1 VKKMRS
7 FKKISGIIFGTIF
20 LGLGVS
26 LYKLSSLGQD
36 PLSAM
41 VFSIMYLINN
51 EYLGYM
57 FFYLVINLIFFL
69 LMLIFLRKEIH
80 IGTII
85 NLLLT
90 GFFSDLFLKLFLYLN
105 MDTSYLIFKI
115 VYGLLGLIIAS
126 FGIALYGG
134 ARVGIAPYDSL
145 PLILKLRFKKIS
157 YRFARIIIDL
167 LCTIIALIIGV
178 LILKRSDIINF
189 NTILTFLAMGPII
202 SFFGKIIG
210 KYIYK
215 KEEQPFN

>member
-1 VKKMRS
+1 MRS

-57 FFYLVINLIFFL
+57 FFNLVINLIFFL

>member
-1 VKKMRS
+1 
-7 FKKISGIIFGTIF
+7 
-20 LGLGVS
+20 
-26 LYKLSSLGQD
+26 
-36 PLSAM
+36 
-41 VFSIMYLINN
+41 
-51 EYLGYM
+51 M

>member
-1 VKKMRS
+1 MRS

-178 LILKRSDIINF
+178 LILKRSDIFNF

>member
-1 VKKMRS
+1 MRRLKKVM
-7 FKKISGIIFGTIF
+7 GIIIGTVF
-20 LGLGVS
+20 VGLGVS

-41 VFSIMYLINN
+41 VFSIMYIFNN
-51 EYLGYM
+51 EFLNYT
-57 FFYLVINLIFFL
+57 FFYLMINFIFFL
-69 LMLIFLRKEIH
+69 VMLIFLRKEVH

-90 GFFSDLFLKLFLYLN
+90 GFFSDFFLRLFLYFN
-105 MDTSYLIFKI
+105 MNTNNGILKI
-115 VYGLLGLIIAS
+115 VYGLLGLIIVS

-134 ARVGIAPYDSL
+134 ARMGIAPYDSL
-145 PLILKLRFKKIS
+145 PLILKLRFKKLS
-157 YRFARIIIDL
+157 YRLSRMIIDL
-167 LCTIIALIIGV
+167 LCTIIALVIGV
-178 LILKRSDIINF
+178 LILKRTDIINF

-202 SFFGKIIG
+202 SFFSKIIG

>member
-1 VKKMRS
+1 MRS

-69 LMLIFLRKEIH
+69 LMLIFLRKQIH

>member
-1 VKKMRS
+1 MRS

-145 PLILKLRFKKIS
+145 PLILKLRFKK
-157 YRFARIIIDL
+157 YLIDL
-167 LCTIIALIIGV
+167 LEL
-178 LILKRSDIINF
+178 
-189 NTILTFLAMGPII
+189 
-202 SFFGKIIG
+202 
-210 KYIYK
+210 
-215 KEEQPFN
+215 

>member
-1 VKKMRS
+1 MRS

-126 FGIALYGG
+126 FGIALYGC
-134 ARVGIAPYDSL
+134 A
-145 PLILKLRFKKIS
+145 
-157 YRFARIIIDL
+157 
-167 LCTIIALIIGV
+167 
-178 LILKRSDIINF
+178 
-189 NTILTFLAMGPII
+189 
-202 SFFGKIIG
+202 
-210 KYIYK
+210 
-215 KEEQPFN
+215 

>member
-1 VKKMRS
+1 MRS

-90 GFFSDLFLKLFLYLN
+90 VFFSYLFLKLFLYLN

>member
-1 VKKMRS
+1 MRS

-126 FGIALYGG
+126 FGISLYGG

>member
-1 VKKMRS
+1 MRS

>member
-1 VKKMRS
+1 MRS

-105 MDTSYLIFKI
+105 MDTSYLIFQI

>member
-1 VKKMRS
+1 MRS

-189 NTILTFLAMGPII
+189 NTILTLLAMSRMI
-202 SFFGKIIG
+202 SFLGKIIG

>member
-1 VKKMRS
+1 MRS

-189 NTILTFLAMGPII
+189 NTILTFLSMGPII

>member
-1 VKKMRS
+1 MRS

-90 GFFSDLFLKLFLYLN
+90 GFF
-105 MDTSYLIFKI
+105 
-115 VYGLLGLIIAS
+115 
-126 FGIALYGG
+126 
-134 ARVGIAPYDSL
+134 
-145 PLILKLRFKKIS
+145 
-157 YRFARIIIDL
+157 
-167 LCTIIALIIGV
+167 
-178 LILKRSDIINF
+178 
-189 NTILTFLAMGPII
+189 
-202 SFFGKIIG
+202 
-210 KYIYK
+210 
-215 KEEQPFN
+215 

>member
-1 VKKMRS
+1 MRS

-202 SFFGKIIG
+202 SFFGKIIF